1 MNHQAHLDK
10 LQSYTELL
18 LKLRKVTKV
27 IFAAD
32 KKLFRQITSNR
43 HCLHSLLPRLRHT
56 KALNSLRS
64 RGHNYQLPQIQS
76 EYFPKQMSFFH
87 TFKLVLVSL
96 IVSRV
101 IFILSCISF
110 FCFCI
115 MHLFVIVM
123 CALVVL
129 LIKTTY
135 LLTFLLTYCRSYT
148 DVVDAITRI
157 I

>member
-1 MNHQAHLDK
+1 MFIKDTEPMFNHIEYKARRSVKVDSHLATMCIASCG
-10 LQSYTELL
+10 LSITFSIEEL
-18 LKLRKVTKV
+18 
-27 IFAAD
+27 ISAAD

-96 IVSRV
+96 IVSCVIV
-101 IFILSCISF
+101 IFCNF
-110 FCFCI
+110 FLIFLVLHC
-115 MHLFVIVM
+115 LFFHMCLFIVM
-123 CALVVL
+123 CALVIL
-129 LIKTTY
+129 
-135 LLTFLLTYCRSYT
+135 
-148 DVVDAITRI
+148 
-157 I
+157 